1 MGWCS
6 GTDIFDEIVGVV
18 LPMNSLPILDKKTLI
33 KSLIEI
39 LWSHDWD
46 CEYDSEYTQD
56 NFVRL
61 CFEELDFHFT
71 D

>member
-6 GTDIFDEIVGVV
+6 GTDIFDEIVGVI
-18 LPMNSLPILDKKTLI
+18 LPMNFLPILDKKTLI

-39 LWSHDWD
+39 LWSHDRD
-46 CEYDSEYTQD
+46 REYDSEYIQD

-61 CFEELDFHFT
+61 CFDELDFHFT